1 MLIQGLT
8 TLPRGYVRS
17 ILIATDTIL
26 MIAALFVAFELHGD
40 LGVFLTLPI
49 AVVLVPSMV
58 VFWGGILMFF
68 KLHRIKLVMFNSQ
81 DVSTIALASFC
92 LGCLFAVTTAFLG
105 VAGFLAKAMI
115 FGGVFF
121 CGSVWLRAAAI
132 AILSKIRDRIQLR
145 QPVAIF
151 GAGAAGIQLASA
163 LRQSHEMRPVF
174 FLDDNLHL
182 RGMAIGGIPVLDSKN
197 IAENLAYHKI
207 EVVLVALPESAKAR
221 RAAIVDQLGSLGV
234 EVRVLPSFEDLL
246 VGRGDKALFRTVSPD
261 EILGRDAVD
270 LEAPEIAQS
279 YAGRVVMVTGA
290 GGSIGSELCRQI
302 LDCKPTKIVL
312 FDQSEFN
319 LYQIDLELKSLAEQ
333 RNVQVISLLGS
344 VTDPVRV
351 RQILNEQNVDII
363 FHAAAYKHV
372 PIVEGNEVE
381 GARNNVLGTKIVADA
396 AADAKIERF
405 ILVSTDKAVRPTNIM
420 GATKRMAELVVQD
433 IQSRKPDT
441 VFSMVRFGNVLGSS
455 GSVLPLFQKQ
465 IDAGGP
471 VTVTH
476 PEVSR
481 FFMTISEATRLVL
494 LAGAYAN
501 GGDVFVLDMGQPQK
515 IMEIAHRLIKLSGR
529 TVRTAYFEDG
539 DIEIIVT
546 GLRPGEKLYE
556 ELLLDHGNLCTTA
569 NSKIMR
575 AEEVMLSEVEV
586 AGMLRD
592 LRIAVSTA
600 NAVYVR
606 KVVRERVDGYHDP
619 CISNDMM
626 MREVAT

>member
-1 MLIQGLT
+1 MLTQGLT

-17 ILIATDTIL
+17 ILIVSDTIL
-26 MIAALFVAFELHGD
+26 MISALFVAFKLHGD

-58 VFWGGILMFF
+58 VFGTVILMFF
-68 KLHRIKLVMFNSQ
+68 KLHRIKLVMFNSR
-81 DVSTIALASFC
+81 DVSKIALASFC
-92 LGCLFAVTTAFLG
+92 LGCLFSVTTAFLG
-105 VAGFLAKAMI
+105 VAGFLAKAII

-121 CGSVWLRAAAI
+121 CGSVWLRATAI
-132 AILSKIRDRIQLR
+132 AVLSKIRDRIQLR

-182 RGMAIGGIPVLDSKN
+182 RGMAIGGIPVLDSKT
-197 IAENLAYHKI
+197 IVENLAYHKI

-221 RAAIVDQLGSLGV
+221 RAAIIEQLKGLGV

-270 LEAPEIAQS
+270 LETPEIAQS

-302 LDCKPTKIVL
+302 LECKPTKIVL
-312 FDQSEFN
+312 LDQSEFN

-333 RNVQVISLLGS
+333 RNVQVKSFLGS
-344 VTDPVRV
+344 VTDSVRV
-351 RQILNEQNVDII
+351 RKILNEQNVDII

-372 PIVEGNEVE
+372 PIVEGNELE

-494 LAGAYAN
+494 LAGAYAQ

-515 IMEIAHRLIKLSGR
+515 IMEIAHRLIELSGR
-529 TVRTAYFEDG
+529 TVKTACFEDG

-556 ELLLDHGNLCTTA
+556 ELLLDHGNLCATA

-575 AEEVMLSEVEV
+575 AEEAMLSEVEV

-600 NAVYVR
+600 NAAYVR

-619 CISNDMM
+619 RISNDMM